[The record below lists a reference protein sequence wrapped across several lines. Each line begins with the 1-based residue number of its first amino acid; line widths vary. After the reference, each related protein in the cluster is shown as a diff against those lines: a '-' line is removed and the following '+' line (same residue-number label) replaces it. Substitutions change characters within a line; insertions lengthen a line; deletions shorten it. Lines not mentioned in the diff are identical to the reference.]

1 MSNSSKCSENTR
13 PEVSTQIVRF
23 IVIGGSSVAID
34 GLCYALITSF
44 SALSP
49 DLAKGISYLCGM
61 IFGFWGNKLWT
72 FESKQRSLSEPLL
85 YVLIYACTLGI
96 NIGINRLVLSL
107 AGDEYRLLGFFLA
120 TGVTTVSNFV
130 GMKFLAFRES
140 HSPAANAP
148 SVLPLEQA
156 FDPASTER
164 NAA

>member
-1 MSNSSKCSENTR
+1 MHNSSRSSEISR

-23 IVIGGSSVAID
+23 LVIGGSSVAID

-49 DLAKGISYLCGM
+49 DLAKGLSYLGGM
-61 IFGFWGNKLWT
+61 LFGFWGNKLWT

-107 AGDEYRLLGFFLA
+107 AGDEFRLLGFFLA
-120 TGVTTVSNFV
+120 TGVTTVANFV
-130 GMKFLAFRES
+130 GMKFLAFREKQTPTETTP
-140 HSPAANAP
+140 H
-148 SVLPLEQA
+148 VIPLDEA
-156 FDPASTER
+156 FDSSSVER
-164 NAA
+164 KAA